1 MNAINISSS
10 CFLISQGL
18 AFSDQ
23 LTLPCKLFKFVDLSS
38 FLLFLLQPPKYHN
51 VYFLRLYFL
60 STLT

>member
-23 LTLPCKLFKFVDLSS
+23 LTLPCKLFKLMDLSS
-38 FLLFLLQPPKYHN
+38 FLLFLL
-51 VYFLRLYFL
+51 
-60 STLT
+60 